1 MASSAVSL
9 PIGSGSVLIVSL
21 LVLAV
26 LVVLA
31 WVLFSVW
38 RRRLVSNASM
48 ALTQLGELN
57 SRIRTSFP
65 RRPPIR
71 RVFSATVNS
80 KAKFD
85 RFDLPALMA
94 RSLLENEQ
102 WFEREIGIRFE
113 STQLFATYH
122 HDFEALAYRWLGKG
136 GHPRISEK
144 RFAVIEQKSF
154 RRRKLAYPRPKAR
167 VKSTVS
173 YTSPKGKNSYSRPLQ
188 RNFDQLNQ
196 GFRAAQAVRA
206 HQSTQ
211 EFLRQRERSLMTDRL
226 RVTILRR
233 DGSRCKI
240 CGASAAAGATLHID
254 HITPVS
260 LGGRT
265 VPENLQVLC
274 KSRNLGKSNTF
285 IG

>member
-1 MASSAVSL
+1 MESSAVFL
-9 PIGSGSVLIVSL
+9 PIGSESALIVSL

-38 RRRLVSNASM
+38 RRRLVNNASI
-48 ALTQLGELN
+48 ALKQLGELN
-57 SRIRTSFP
+57 SRIRGLVP

-71 RVFSATVNS
+71 RAFDATVNS

-94 RSLLENEQ
+94 RSLLENEP
-102 WFEREIGIRFE
+102 WFERELGIRLE
-113 STQLFATYH
+113 ATQLFATYH
-122 HDFEALAYRWLGKG
+122 RDFEALAYRWLGKS

-154 RRRKLAYPRPKAR
+154 RRRKLAYPLAKAR
-167 VKSTVS
+167 VRSTVN
-173 YTSPKGKNSYSRPLQ
+173 YTSPKGKNSYSRPLEW
-188 RNFDQLNQ
+188 NFDQLNQ
-196 GFRAAQAVRA
+196 EFRAAQAARA
-206 HQSTQ
+206 NQSTQ

-226 RVTILRR
+226 RMTILRR
-233 DGSRCKI
+233 DGSRCKM
-240 CGASAAAGATLHID
+240 CGASAATGATLHID

-274 KSRNLGKSNTF
+274 QSCNLGKSNTF

>member
-1 MASSAVSL
+1 MASGALSL
-9 PIGSGSVLIVSL
+9 TGSGSVLIVSL

-31 WVLFSVW
+31 WVLFSVR
-38 RRRLVSNASM
+38 RRRLISNASI
-48 ALTQLGELN
+48 ALKQLGELN
-57 SRIRTSFP
+57 LRVRASVP
-65 RRPPIR
+65 RLPPIR
-71 RVFSATVNS
+71 HAFRATVNS

-85 RFDLPALMA
+85 RYDLPALMA
-94 RSLLENEQ
+94 RSLLEYEQ
-102 WFEREIGIRFE
+102 WFENEIGRRLE
-113 STQLFATYH
+113 ATELFDTYH
-122 HDFEALAYRWLGKG
+122 HDFEALAYRWLGKS
-136 GHPRISEK
+136 GHPRVNEK
-144 RFAVIEQKSF
+144 RFAVIEQKIF
-154 RRRKLAYPRPKAR
+154 RRRKLAYPLPKAR
-167 VKSTVS
+167 VKSTVN
-173 YTSPKGKNSYSRPLQ
+173 YTSPKGKNSYLRRLEW
-188 RNFDQLNQ
+188 NFDQLNQ
-196 GFRAAQAVRA
+196 GFRAAQAARA

-233 DGSRCKI
+233 DGSRCKM

-265 VPENLQVLC
+265 VPENLQTLC
-274 KSRNLGKSNTF
+274 QSCNLGKSNTF